1 MQTQPTSAKRVLKLN
16 PTIRG
21 RALIDDW
28 QRSGLSRSA
37 FAREHQVGAHLLSY
51 WAKRLGVSKPPSP
64 AAVTST
70 DFVQVPLVPAAQATP
85 VPTSMA
91 AGSSSIEIL
100 FPRGVVLRVRPG
112 VDAVFLQ
119 TVVTALEHV
128 RC

>member
-1 MQTQPTSAKRVLKLN
+1 MQTQPIGAKRALKPN
-16 PTIRG
+16 PATRG

-28 QRSGLSRSA
+28 QRSGLTRSA

-51 WAKRLGVSKPPSP
+51 WAKRLGATLPRPA
-64 AAVTST
+64 AAVTPT
-70 DFVQVPLVPAAQATP
+70 YFIQVPLAPAAQAAAP
-85 VPTSMA
+85 PM
-91 AGSSSIEIL
+91 AGSPSIEIL

-112 VDAVFLQ
+112 VDAAFLQ

>member
-1 MQTQPTSAKRVLKLN
+1 MQTQPISAKRVLKLN
-16 PTIRG
+16 PAIRG

-51 WAKRLGVSKPPSP
+51 WAKRLGVSEPPSP

-70 DFVQVPLVPAAQATP
+70 DFIQVPLAPATQATP
-85 VPTSMA
+85 VPTSM

>member
-1 MQTQPTSAKRVLKLN
+1 MQTQPTSAKRAQKLN
-16 PTIRG
+16 PAIRG

-37 FAREHQVGAHLLSY
+37 FARERQVGAHLVSY
-51 WAKRLGVSKPPSP
+51 WAKRMGVSKPPSP
-64 AAVTST
+64 AEVTPAI
-70 DFVQVPLVPAAQATP
+70 DFIQVPF
-85 VPTSMA
+85 VPTESAMPPPA
-91 AGSSSIEIL
+91 TVSPSIEIL

-112 VDAVFLQ
+112 VDAAFLQ

>member
-1 MQTQPTSAKRVLKLN
+1 MQTQPTSAKRVLKSN
-16 PTIRG
+16 PAIRG

-37 FAREHQVGAHLLSY
+37 FARERQVGAHLLSY
-51 WAKRLGVSKPPSP
+51 WVRRLGVTKPPLP

-70 DFVQVPLVPAAQATP
+70 GFIQVPLIPAEPATP
-85 VPTSMA
+85 PPATVSP
-91 AGSSSIEIL
+91 SIEIL

-112 VDAVFLQ
+112 VDAIFLQ